1 MHAAGE
7 SKEENIMKKII
18 KISRQDLKNQK
29 NINIRNSNKSAKQI
43 KREKE
48 ELAGLFSKL
57 SIVGGNNNGK

>member
-1 MHAAGE
+1 
-7 SKEENIMKKII
+7 MKKII

-29 NINIRNSNKSAKQI
+29 NINIKNSNKSAKQI